1 MTGVEI
7 VRRPARRSLLV
18 PAVAGTAATTLV
30 AAGSSAGAL
39 LCALGTVVLLA
50 GVASA
55 RHGLVDGGG
64 LVAFLGIV
72 FAATNGATAGPVVFG
87 TTATVVAWD
96 AGGNAISIGRQLGN
110 RVDSTRVEVVHAVA
124 GAAVGLVTALVG
136 LMLFRVGP
144 TRQPVTTLFVLLL
157 AAVLLVAALNR

>member
-18 PAVAGTAATTLV
+18 SAVAGTAATTL
-30 AAGSSAGAL
+30 AAPGSPAAAL
-39 LCALGTVVLLA
+39 LCALGTAVLLA